1 MGLEV
6 SEAELSDALPEV
18 HHALTLLLEGVRGDL
33 VRSREL

>member
-18 HHALTLLLEGVRGDL
+18 HYAFTLLLEGVRGDL
-33 VRSREL
+33 VRSR

>member
-6 SEAELSDALPEV
+6 CEAELSDALPKV
-18 HHALTLLLEGVRGDL
+18 HHALALLLEGVRGDL

>member
-18 HHALTLLLEGVRGDL
+18 HHTLTLLLEGVRGDWL
-33 VRSREL
+33 RSREL